1 MIYMSYKLV
10 RITWEDTI
18 EHPSGWYEATDV
30 DKLEDVPVVHSYG
43 LILKESKD
51 SVTLV
56 ADFMPVSKEFGRGT
70 TIPKGMIK
78 DMTHIS
84 TVE

>member
-10 RITWEDTI
+10 KIDWLDTV
-18 EHPSGWYEATDV
+18 EHPSGWYQPEDI
-30 DKLEDVPVVHSYG
+30 DKLEEVALVHSYG
-43 LILKESKD
+43 LILKENEE
-51 SVTLV
+51 SVTLI
-56 ADFMPVSKEFGRGT
+56 ADFMPVSKEFGRST

-78 DMTHIS
+78 SMTHIS